1 MFWPFSKSYQERKLE
16 RDSYVQE
23 KEKHNQVLQMRID
36 KCKHKVDAGKKIV
49 VKKAPMV
56 RKKTANKSTQVALL
70 TDKSNKIEN
79 QSKTAST
86 YFSKLNYCYVNTLFL
101 RPCHVCQDPVC
112 QDHVMFV
119 KTILRLSGPC
129 HVCQKYASFF
139 KTRSCFS

>member
-1 MFWPFSKSYQERKLE
+1 
-16 RDSYVQE
+16 
-23 KEKHNQVLQMRID
+23 MRID

-86 YFSKLNYCYVNTLFL
+86 YFSKLNYCYVNT
-101 RPCHVCQDPVC
+101 
-112 QDHVMFV
+112 M
-119 KTILRLSGPC
+119 
-129 HVCQKYASFF
+129 FF
-139 KTRSCFS
+139 KTMSRLSRPCLSRLEVSPS

>member
-36 KCKHKVDAGKKIV
+36 KCMHKVDAGKKIV

-70 TDKSNKIEN
+70 DDKSKAF
-79 QSKTAST
+79 KG
-86 YFSKLNYCYVNTLFL
+86 KLK
-101 RPCHVCQDPVC
+101 P
-112 QDHVMFV
+112 
-119 KTILRLSGPC
+119 
-129 HVCQKYASFF
+129 
-139 KTRSCFS
+139 